1 MPDSTLDGLHYE
13 DFAPHV
19 NSKFRAQLGNGS
31 TMELELINVEE
42 KSPSPRQE
50 QFVLTFRAPS
60 DAPPEQQIF
69 TLQHEALGSGIM
81 FLVPIGRDAGRL
93 IYEAVFNR
101 PRQA

>member
-1 MPDSTLDGLHYE
+1 MPDLTLDALHYE

-19 NSKFRAQLGNGS
+19 NSKFRAQLRDAS
-31 TMELELINVEE
+31 AMELELIHVEE

-50 QFVLTFRAPS
+50 QFILTFRAPAN
-60 DAPPEQQIF
+60 APPEQQIF

-81 FLVPIGRDAGRL
+81 FLVPVGRDASGL

>member
-1 MPDSTLDGLHYE
+1 MADSTLDALHYE

-19 NSKFRAQLGNGS
+19 NSKFAAHLRDAS

-50 QFVLTFRAPS
+50 QFILTFRAPS
-60 DAPPEQQIF
+60 NAPPEQQVF
-69 TLQHEALGSGIM
+69 TLEHAELGSGMM
-81 FLVPIGRDAGRL
+81 FLVPVGRDAGGL